1 MLSQYVKAGK
11 ELEERDDGM
20 MMNGEI
26 WWNDGPHRWNGWP
39 MCNTGRVDASGTTR
53 IERRKRN
60 GAGEMS
66 AGGFGA
72 GGIGGMMGMR
82 GMGGKGADGT

>member
-1 MLSQYVKAGK
+1 
-11 ELEERDDGM
+11 M

-26 WWNDGPHRWNGWP
+26 WWNDGPHQWNGRP
-39 MCNTGRVDASGTTR
+39 MCNTGGVDASGTEQK
-53 IERRKRN
+53 ERREQN

-66 AGGFGA
+66 ASGFGAGGIGA

>member
-1 MLSQYVKAGK
+1 
-11 ELEERDDGM
+11 M

-39 MCNTGRVDASGTTR
+39 MYNTGGVDASGTARTEWR
-53 IERRKRN
+53 ERN

-66 AGGFGA
+66 AGGFGAGGIGA